1 MAVKG
6 QRIPLLESLAKGPV
20 RARAKHAAPTLA
32 DAAWRASRRKF
43 AFGTTAVAMSA
54 LLAMPTSAF
63 AATLVEVDGNQY
75 NAGNAASGQ
84 GWSWDG
90 ADDMVLDGYNGG
102 AIYAEGTLNIQLK
115 GENTI
120 VATNNAAAS
129 GAVGGSTTALEVVD
143 AREKD
148 AGGNTISIIEEGD
161 LSITGDGSL
170 QVEVESSIASDGIY
184 ASGDLGIDGTTV
196 KVNASSSAEG
206 AIGVKADG
214 DLAVN
219 NADVRVTADAKG
231 GLAGVAQGLSSND
244 ISITNSNVEVSISNE
259 VVTDGS
265 FSLSDIG
272 LYEIFAGTGLTGLNV
287 TIADSTVSVSASE
300 EMQGGAGIVAMGM
313 AMSAEGEQVAT
324 EAPVL
329 SIKNSDVTIEGLAMA
344 VGSFFVSIS
353 DEGSAVLDQSQK
365 GTIVIEGGTIT
376 TPAGA
381 SIQDLKMPFFEVA
394 GLREIA
400 TVYGQAI
407 GTGEG
412 VIASYAEG
420 RIAGDISIERA
431 TEDEVLSSAKGG
443 LPQTGDA
450 AKGVVPI
457 AGAGLTAAAAAA
469 YSRRKAIS

>member
-6 QRIPLLESLAKGPV
+6 QRIPLFESLAKGPV

-63 AATLVEVDGNQY
+63 AATLVKVDGNQY

-102 AIYAEGTLNIQLK
+102 RIHAEGTLNIQLK

-120 VATNNAAAS
+120 TVTGYEGNAVAN
-129 GAVGGSTTALEVVD
+129 ALEVVD
-143 AREKD
+143 AKEMD
-148 AGGNTISIIEEGD
+148 SDGEVTGTIEEGD

-170 QVEVESSIASDGIY
+170 QVKAEGQGNAIGISVE
-184 ASGDLGIDGTTV
+184 GDLDIDGATV
-196 KVNASSSAEG
+196 GVSVGGGMGATGINAE
-206 AIGVKADG
+206 G
-214 DLAVN
+214 DLAVS
-219 NADVRVTADAKG
+219 NADVSVSADASG
-231 GLAGVAQGLSSND
+231 GLDGVACGLVVTGD
-244 ISITNSNVEVSISNE
+244 VFITKSNVEVSISNE
-259 VVTDGS
+259 VATDGS
-265 FSLSDIG
+265 VSLSDLGLFGTFAGMG
-272 LYEIFAGTGLTGLNV
+272 LYGANV
-287 TIADSTVSVSASE
+287 SIEDSEVSVSASKD
-300 EMQGGAGIVAMGM
+300 MQGGAGIVAMGV
-313 AMSAEGEQVAT
+313 AISAEGQQQAT

-329 SIKNSDVTIEGLAMA
+329 RIKNSDVTVKGLAA
-344 VGSFFVSIS
+344 AAIS
-353 DEGSAVLDQSQK
+353 LFLGFADEGSAVLDQRQK
-365 GTIVIEGGTIT
+365 GTIVIEGSTIT

-381 SIQDLKMPFFEVA
+381 SIQDLKMPFFEMA
-394 GLREIA
+394 GLGEIA
-400 TVYGQAI
+400 TAYGQAI

-420 RIAGDISIERA
+420 RIAGDVSIERA

-469 YSRRKAIS
+469 YSRRKAIG